1 MLATALALACIGYRA
16 DSATR
21 QTRSSQEALAAKEG
35 SYALLIL
42 LAKSEI
48 RTIYVRHEPK
58 NPGCQGANSHETD
71 FASSITFGEEGGYD
85 TIKNDGS

>member
-1 MLATALALACIGYRA
+1 
-16 DSATR
+16 
-21 QTRSSQEALAAKEG
+21 
-35 SYALLIL
+35 LIL

-71 FASSITFGEEGGYD
+71 FASSIIFGDEEHSPNMANTSWVIVAFGEGD
-85 TIKNDGS
+85 RNV